1 MLRKREK
8 AVTNNIGEELLF
20 EDISSS
26 TESEKTII
34 DKYTSK
40 AISNIDRVI
49 KLIAFI
55 VAIGIFLLFAAVA
68 VVLVLLDS
76 IFTIVA
82 VGVAVLGIV
91 LAIISLFLIYGMG
104 QIMSQNNE
112 ILRRL

>member
-1 MLRKREK
+1 M
-8 AVTNNIGEELLF
+8 TNNIGEEILF

-26 TESEKTII
+26 TEKTIM

-40 AISNIDRVI
+40 AISNIDKVI
-49 KLIAFI
+49 KFFAFI
-55 VAIGIFLLFAAVA
+55 VAIGIFLFFTAVA
-68 VVLVLLDS
+68 VILILLDS

-91 LAIISLFLIYGMG
+91 LAIITLFLIYGMG
-104 QIMSQNNE
+104 QIMTQNNE